1 MISDSSSIHPTR
13 ALIDRSSFV
22 HNICAVRSY
31 VGAKVAIM
39 AVVKANAYGHGAV
52 ELARVALAN
61 GVMHLAVARVE
72 EGLELRE
79 AGIDAPLLVFELVRR
94 DILERALH
102 ADLQLTLSSLEGARA
117 LNEVAGNLRMKAKVH
132 LKVDTGMARLGLDH
146 RLAAAQIESIL
157 RLQWLDV
164 AGVYS
169 HFATADDADQ
179 AFAHLQLD
187 RFNALLDELSRRGLD
202 IPLKHM
208 AGSGAIM
215 ALPESHFDLVR
226 PGIMLYGYPPR
237 RGMDLRHPLKAVMSL
252 VSDVSLVKKV
262 PANTSVSYSR
272 RYFTRQETNI
282 ATVPI
287 GYADG
292 YSRLL
297 TGRSSL
303 IIRGRRYPVV
313 GTVCMDHIM
322 VDVGMDD
329 IHEGDRVTL
338 VGRDGEESVTAWDIA
353 ELIGTVPYEV
363 LCMVTDRVPRVI
375 T

>member
-1 MISDSSSIHPTR
+1 MIPDSSSIHHTR

-22 HNICAVRSY
+22 HNIRAVRSY
-31 VGAKVAIM
+31 VGAEVAIM
-39 AVVKANAYGHGAV
+39 AVVKANGYGHGAV

-61 GVMHLAVARVE
+61 GVMYLAVARVE

-94 DILERALH
+94 DMLEQALH

-117 LNEVAGNLRMKAKVH
+117 LNEVAGDLRVKAKVH

-146 RLAAAQIESIL
+146 RSAVPQIESIL
-157 RLQWLDV
+157 RLQWLNV

-179 AFAHLQLD
+179 TFAHLQLD
-187 RFNALLDELSRRGLD
+187 RFNALLNELSRRGLD

-237 RGMDLRHPLKAVMSL
+237 RGMDLRHPLKTVMSL
-252 VSDVSLVKKV
+252 VSAVNFVKRV
-262 PANTSVSYSR
+262 AANTSVSYSR

-303 IIRGRRYPVV
+303 IIRGKKYPVV

-322 VDVGMDD
+322 VDVGLDD
-329 IHEGDRVTL
+329 IHEGDSVTL
-338 VGRDGEESVTAWDIA
+338 IGWDGEESITAWDIA
-353 ELIGTVPYEV
+353 ELIGTIPYEV
-363 LCMVTDRVPRVI
+363 LCMVTNRVPRVI